1 MLAAVR
7 EALLEEPAV
16 QQILGYEPRI
26 VLAGTL
32 GYEVQPL
39 VEYFVVSDVE
49 GESWNPLRVQWDIW
63 ALNYQDA
70 IELERAL
77 RGVMHHDL
85 PVAFAEELMWS
96 QIVDSRLLPG
106 PQGDRIFSRSLDQLL
121 TPVRERYLS
130 TGG

>member
-1 MLAAVR
+1 VLAAVR

-16 QQILGYEPRI
+16 QQI
-26 VLAGTL
+26 L